1 MILERCRRQAGDLIN
16 SVVAFSSAFRPRNNR
31 GSGTLPMSPLTFQ
44 PILKRIRWGGRKLGD
59 LLGKSI
65 GPESDYA
72 ESWELADHEQGQSV
86 IDSGPQNGTTLRQ
99 LVEQTGDLLFGRDAG
114 LNQFPLLIKFLDA
127 NDWLSLQV
135 HPNDEQA
142 KTYDPTENGKTEAWI
157 ILDAQPDSQICAGL
171 KSGVDRQQ
179 LSDHLQNGTIEQC
192 LNIFTVKP
200 GDCVMIPAGTVH
212 AIGPGIVL
220 AEIQQQSNITFRLY
234 DWGRVGTDGKPR
246 EIHVEE
252 SLACTDFD
260 RGPVMPVVPIVL
272 SDGEHLHEELVRDQ
286 YFVIQRH
293 RTDQPFEIVTDNQFH
308 ILIVLD
314 GAVEVRTDEG
324 SRHLPHGSTML
335 IPAATGGV
343 NVTPGGEATAL
354 DVFLP

>member
-1 MILERCRRQAGDLIN
+1 
-16 SVVAFSSAFRPRNNR
+16 
-31 GSGTLPMSPLTFQ
+31 MSPLTFE

-59 LLGKSI
+59 LLGKNI

-86 IDSGPQNGTTLRQ
+86 INFGSQTGKTLSQ
-99 LVEQTGDLLFGRDAG
+99 LVEESGDALFGRDGG
-114 LNQFPLLIKFLDA
+114 LSQFPLLIKFLDA

-142 KTYDPTENGKTEAWI
+142 KQYDPTENGKTEAWI

-171 KSGVDRQQ
+171 KAGIDRQQ
-179 LSDHLQNGTIEQC
+179 LADHLQNGTIEEC
-192 LNIFTVKP
+192 LNVFSVKP
-200 GDCVMIPAGTVH
+200 GDCVMVPAGTVH

-220 AEIQQQSNITFRLY
+220 AEIQQQSNVTFRLH

-246 EIHVEE
+246 AIHIED
-252 SLACTDFD
+252 SLACTDFEQ
-260 RGPVMPVVPIVL
+260 GPVMPVIPKIL

-293 RTDQPFEIVTDNQFH
+293 RTSQPFEITTANQFH
-308 ILIVLD
+308 ILIVL
-314 GAVEVRTDEG
+314 EG
-324 SRHLPHGSTML
+324 TVDVVTREETRILSHGSTIL
-335 IPAATGGV
+335 IPAATGRV
-343 NVTPGGEATAL
+343 NVSSNAETTVL